1 MKNGF
6 GFVDILFKEVGSVDH
21 WGLRNGKSNVFEFER
36 NDWVIGPGRLSKI
49 VFMVIWS
56 NKVEN
61 FRSVVNFCV
70 NELFEEMGRG
80 NIDL

>member
-36 NDWVIGPGRLSKI
+36 NDWVIGPGRLS
-49 VFMVIWS
+49 
-56 NKVEN
+56 
-61 FRSVVNFCV
+61 
-70 NELFEEMGRG
+70 
-80 NIDL
+80 